1 MHWRQKSFWQ
11 CWRNFGG
18 VFTTLEVEVDATAS
32 CRRFFDTLKR
42 RKFDEAEST
51 NVRTKFL
58 CPRSLSFTQM
68 RFTQMRGVLMVPLPD
83 VDGRMSC
90 RDGTDGDGQTGSY
103 SDLCLESFG
112 WVLRLATRFWPCCW
126 LRLAARFFISRNF
139 LSRAVATTFYLHSTS
154 AFEQQWM
161 GGLKAVLLW
170 ADWNFT
176 CNLFWFEDFR
186 HTEALY
192 QYLGSKQTHDCQGR
206 STIRKIYARWC

>member
-1 MHWRQKSFWQ
+1 MSGKPWSQNSF
-11 CWRNFGG
+11 CHLNKICR

-68 RFTQMRGVLMVPLPD
+68 RGVLMVPLPD

-90 RDGTDGDGQTGSY
+90 RDGTDGDGRTGSF
-103 SDLCLESFG
+103 SDLCQLLVLGKFRMSFTVG
-112 WVLRLATRFWPCCW
+112 NAVLALLLTAVGST
-126 LRLAARFFISRNF
+126 FFISRNF
-139 LSRAVATTFYLHSTS
+139 LSRAVAATFYLHSTS

-170 ADWNFT
+170 AD
-176 CNLFWFEDFR
+176 
-186 HTEALY
+186 
-192 QYLGSKQTHDCQGR
+192 
-206 STIRKIYARWC
+206 